1 MAFGACAAYEL
12 HRRLRQAAV
21 CTKDRF
27 SRRREKSP
35 RARQEHMSR
44 PPAAPLSLA
53 PNQVGCIEPRPL
65 SVRDVWC
72 DALRRIVRPGTSLGK
87 TLAGRSRR
95 KRCRSQSTR
104 RTVIEPCAS
113 SASGTWRSSAGKK
126 AGPKPDRASGNRL
139 NSRVKRTYSTR
150 CGLILYGFAASVAS
164 TLWRKQAREPH
175 KPTRTCAKPSNMS

>member
-21 CTKDRF
+21 CTKDRV

-72 DALRRIVRPGTSLGK
+72 DALRRIVRPGNLPRENPGGEVQAQ
-87 TLAGRSRR
+87 TLPIA
-95 KRCRSQSTR
+95 KHAPNCH
-104 RTVIEPCAS
+104 RTVRIVRFRDLAIIGWEKS
-113 SASGTWRSSAGKK
+113 RS
-126 AGPKPDRASGNRL
+126 
-139 NSRVKRTYSTR
+139 
-150 CGLILYGFAASVAS
+150 
-164 TLWRKQAREPH
+164 
-175 KPTRTCAKPSNMS
+175 